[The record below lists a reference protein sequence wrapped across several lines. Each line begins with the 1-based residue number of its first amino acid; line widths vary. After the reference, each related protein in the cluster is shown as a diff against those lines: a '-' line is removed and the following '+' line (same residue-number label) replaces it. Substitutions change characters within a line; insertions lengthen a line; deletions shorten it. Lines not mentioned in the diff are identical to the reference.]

1 MGSAPKAGGEEE
13 VGRGKEQ
20 GQERR
25 KQTKAGSRA
34 ISLFGGLVSQKT
46 NSYGDVC
53 TEVSAT
59 RQKLR

>member
-46 NSYGDVC
+46 FLRRRLYRGLGD
-53 TEVSAT
+53 SAEA
-59 RQKLR
+59 